1 MTITL
6 RAVTAA
12 DADYGWSLTQQMN
25 WPHRLEDWR
34 DALQLGE
41 GLVAED
47 QGQPVGTALCWRWG
61 DRWAT
66 IGLVVVDGQQQGR
79 GIGRMLMEG
88 LLAGLD
94 GYQVRL
100 HATAAGQGLYT
111 RLGFAPVGEIHQ
123 YQCPRLPA
131 FAAPALLDG
140 QRLRAAALDDAPY
153 LTALDQQA
161 HGLARPALIA
171 WLLRQSAQSRVLEQ
185 HGRTAGFAALRRF
198 GRGYAIG
205 PVIADSADN
214 ARLLIGALMA
224 EVNGEFVRI
233 DSDAALG
240 LGSWLVD
247 CGLQQV
253 DAPVTMIRGAPWQ
266 PEADGMRAWALM
278 TQAMA

>member
-6 RAVTAA
+6 RAMTAA

-25 WPHRLEDWR
+25 WPHRLEDWQ
-34 DALQLGE
+34 DALHLGE

-47 QGQPVGTALCWRWG
+47 QGKPVGTALCWRWG

-79 GIGRMLMEG
+79 GIGRMLMKG
-88 LLAGLD
+88 LLAGLE

-100 HATAAGQGLYT
+100 HATAAGQGLYAQ
-111 RLGFAPVGEIHQ
+111 LGFTPVGEIHQ
-123 YQCPRLPA
+123 YQCSLLPL
-131 FAAPALLDG
+131 FTAPALQEG
-140 QRLRAAALDDAPY
+140 QRLRVATLADAPY

-161 HGLARPALIA
+161 HGLARPALVA
-171 WLLRQSAQSRVLEQ
+171 WLLRQAMHVRVLEQ

-214 ARLLIGALMA
+214 ARLLISALMA

>member
-6 RAVTAA
+6 RAMTAA
-12 DADYGWSLTQQMN
+12 DAGYGWSLTQQMN
-25 WPHRLEDWR
+25 WPHRLEDWQ
-34 DALQLGE
+34 DALLLGE
-41 GLVAED
+41 GLVAEV
-47 QGQPVGTALCWRWG
+47 QGQPAGTALCWRWG
-61 DRWAT
+61 ERRAT
-66 IGLVVVDGQQQGR
+66 IGLVVVDGRQQGR
-79 GIGRMLMEG
+79 GIGRLLMEG

-100 HATAAGQGLYT
+100 HATAAGQGLYA
-111 RLGFAPVGEIHQ
+111 RLGFTPVGEIHQ
-123 YQCPRLPA
+123 YQCPQLPSNL
-131 FAAPALLDG
+131 APQLSADR
-140 QRLRAAALDDAPY
+140 RLRAATRDDAPQ

-171 WLLRQSAQSRVLEQ
+171 WLLRQPEPVRVLEQ
-185 HGRTAGFAALRRF
+185 HGHTAGFAALRRF
-198 GRGYAIG
+198 GRGYVIG

-224 EVNGEFVRI
+224 EVGGEFVRI

-240 LGSWLVD
+240 LGSWLAD

-253 DAPVTMIRGAPWQ
+253 DAPVTMIRGVPWQ
-266 PEADGMRAWALM
+266 PEAGGMRAWALM